1 MYEMFFF
8 KKCALFFQILKLFTS
23 REVFYSPQWF
33 ELFEQNMCDRQLDE
47 CTEMFALWPCCFHRQ
62 YTGGKKYTQK

>member
-1 MYEMFFF
+1 M
-8 KKCALFFQILKLFTS
+8 
-23 REVFYSPQWF
+23 EVFYSPQWF

-62 YTGGKKYTQK
+62 YTGGKKYIQKEMKKKKKKKITLFLTNQKIKV